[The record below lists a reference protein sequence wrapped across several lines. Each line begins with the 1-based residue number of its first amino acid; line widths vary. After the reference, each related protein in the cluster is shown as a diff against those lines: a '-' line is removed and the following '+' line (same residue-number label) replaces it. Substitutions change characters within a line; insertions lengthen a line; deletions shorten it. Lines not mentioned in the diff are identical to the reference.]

1 MSPFPINPI
10 IHTLYMVVR
19 IPVIIGTPRPA
30 QRRAQTR
37 HQQIPALAQKL
48 QSSLIMLGP
57 RKDAVRRPQ
66 HGYNVYVYKKEGY
79 VVAQ

>member
-48 QSSLIMLGP
+48 QSSLITLGP
-57 RKDAVRRPQ
+57 RKAAVRRPQ
-66 HGYNVYVYKKEGY
+66 HGYNEWIIKEKGLR
-79 VVAQ
+79 